1 MSAEQKIIDW
11 TIYALDRFA
20 GECYRKGDVDEA
32 ALVDT
37 TIQLYEDGLV
47 AVTWEDGKPVYSLT
61 PEAKIIMN
69 VMKGTPEENALSDI
83 KTTLESM
90 NENE

>member
-1 MSAEQKIIDW
+1 MSAEEKIIDW
-11 TIYALDRFA
+11 TIHALGRFA

-61 PEAKIIMN
+61 PEAKIIMD
-69 VMKGTPEENALSDI
+69 VMKGTPEENIIDDI
-83 KTTLESM
+83 SSTLESM
-90 NENE
+90 NESE